1 MATQLPIFPNAT
13 SLFVHSGNILNW
25 DRLKKRPLQTPKD
38 EVKIVISDF
47 RIFKKPL
54 LLHDVTLLGFYCG
67 EFIFLHF

>member
-38 EVKIVISDF
+38 EVKIVILILES
-47 RIFKKPL
+47 FKNVVAWSSLFLVFTFL
-54 LLHDVTLLGFYCG
+54 LC
-67 EFIFLHF
+67 